1 MDGLA
6 LASLAAAALLYALG
20 LRRVRASGAPFQGSR
35 VAWFY
40 AGIAAL
46 LVALGPPMHGLAEE
60 TFLAHMAQHLLLVL
74 VAPPML
80 ALGAP
85 ITLAL
90 RASTPRVRTRVLV
103 PLLRSPAARF
113 LSNPIVGWVLLIGVS
128 FGVHVTPI
136 FDQALRSGVVHG
148 AEHIVWLT
156 AALIYWWPI
165 VGRDPSPHRISFPVR
180 MLSLFLA
187 MPAMSFLALAIYS
200 ATVPLAPTYA
210 ALNPSNALADQ
221 QSAAVLM
228 WLFGNVLLTVAILA
242 VAIAWKHHDTERS
255 AVSTG

>member
-1 MDGLA
+1 MDLVALVSLA
-6 LASLAAAALLYALG
+6 VAAAAYG
-20 LRRVRASGAPFQGSR
+20 LAFRRVRTSGISFPSTNA
-35 VAWFY
+35 VWFS
-40 AGIAAL
+40 AGIATL
-46 LVALGPPMHGLAEE
+46 LVALGPPMHGWSEE

-74 VAPPML
+74 IAPPLL

-90 RASTPRVRTRVLV
+90 RASSPAVRTRVLV
-103 PLLRSPAARF
+103 PLLRSWVARL

-128 FGVHVTPI
+128 FGVHVTPL
-136 FDQALRSGVVHG
+136 FDEALRSGVIHG

-165 VGRDPSPHRISFPVR
+165 VGRDPSPHRIAYPVR

-200 ATVPLAPTYA
+200 AAVPLARTYA
-210 ALNPSNALADQ
+210 GLHPSTALADQ

-228 WLFGNVLLTVAILA
+228 WLLGNVLLTIAILA
-242 VAIAWKHHDTERS
+242 VAVAWKHHDT
-255 AVSTG
+255 AV